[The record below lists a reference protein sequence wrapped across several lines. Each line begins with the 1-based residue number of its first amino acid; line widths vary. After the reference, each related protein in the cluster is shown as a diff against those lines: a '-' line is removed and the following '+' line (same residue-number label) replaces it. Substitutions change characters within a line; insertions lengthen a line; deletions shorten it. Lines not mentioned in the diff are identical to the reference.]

1 MNEQGS
7 GNRSQV
13 TGNRSQLSTV
23 SPPLRLCSANT
34 GISATVLILLFVSL
48 SFPALPQKSSKAAPS
63 ASYKLISLKV
73 TGTHQYTEKE
83 ILPAAGLELGQN
95 VTEADFKEA
104 VRRLGDSGLFADISY
119 SFAFSSAGMR
129 LELQVTDADPAQLV
143 PAHFENFVWF
153 TDAELER
160 ELQTRVPLFKQQLP
174 LGGAMAD
181 RVEAALQALLDERL
195 IPGRVDYIR
204 ESDPNSEKMTGIA
217 FSVEAMQIRVKEL
230 EFPGAT
236 PDLVPGLNKASRK
249 IVGSPY
255 LRSPL
260 GRVAEVEFVP
270 VCWKLGY
277 LKAKFERAT
286 ARVLSQEE
294 GEIHVAAAIPVLPGK
309 VYSAAAVTWAG
320 NTVVKTNDLQNFIHL
335 VIGQPADAVRLQD
348 DLHEAEKLYH
358 TRGYMLARVTPT
370 PAFDDDKSTVAY
382 TLSVDEGEQFKMG
395 ELEIVG
401 LDSQAKAQL
410 QSEWKMAEGDPYN
423 GEYAKQFLEK
433 TTQLLPRGVPWSATI
448 HEAVNEKDKTVDI
461 TLRFTAR

>member
-1 MNEQGS
+1 M
-7 GNRSQV
+7 
-13 TGNRSQLSTV
+13 
-23 SPPLRLCSANT
+23 A
-34 GISATVLILLFVSL
+34 
-48 SFPALPQKSSKAAPS
+48 QKSGRSAPS
-63 ASYKLISLKV
+63 ASYKLIALKV
-73 TGTHQYTEKE
+73 TGTPQYTEKE
-83 ILPAAGLELGQN
+83 ILPAAGLQLGQS

-104 VRRLGDSGLFADISY
+104 VRRLGDSGLFADIAY
-119 SFAFSSAGMR
+119 SFSFSSAGMK
-129 LELQVTDADPAQLV
+129 LELQLTDADPRQLV

-181 RVEAALQALLDERL
+181 RVEAGLQALLDEKQ

-204 ESDPNSEKMTGIA
+204 ESDPGDDMMTGIA
-217 FSVEAMQIRVKEL
+217 FSVEAMQIRIKEL
-230 EFPGAT
+230 DFPGAT
-236 PDLVPGLNKASRK
+236 PDLIPGLNKAARK
-249 IVGSPY
+249 VIGSAY

-294 GEIHVAAAIPVLPGK
+294 GEVQVAAVVPVAPGK
-309 VYSAAAVTWAG
+309 VYSASGVAWGG
-320 NTVVKTNDLQNFIHL
+320 NKVLKTDELQNALHL
-335 VIGQPADAVRLQD
+335 PTGQPVDGVRLHE
-348 DLHEAEKLYH
+348 DLREVEKLYH
-358 TRGYMLARVTPT
+358 TKGYMLARVKPT
-370 PAFDDDKSTVAY
+370 AAFDDDHSTVAY
-382 TLSVDEGEQFKMG
+382 TLSIDEGEQFKMG

-401 LDSQAKAQL
+401 LDSQAKTHL
-410 QSEWKMAEGDPYN
+410 QTEWKMAEGDPYN

-433 TTQLLPRGVPWSATI
+433 ATQFLPRGVPWSTTI